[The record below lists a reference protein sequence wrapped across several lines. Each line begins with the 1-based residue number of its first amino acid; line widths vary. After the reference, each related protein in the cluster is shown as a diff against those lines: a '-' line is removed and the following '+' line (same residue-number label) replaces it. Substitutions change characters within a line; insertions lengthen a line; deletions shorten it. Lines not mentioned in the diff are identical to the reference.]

1 MSSWGGAANTSVSSL
16 GEVANGTELS
26 GSNILLTDN
35 TSSTIS
41 VAAND
46 VQSASTTSSFPPPSA
61 STSSTRTV
69 TSPSTASTT
78 SALPL
83 VVNGHAS
90 DIGGFASHG
99 SDRLPL
105 PPGYVRTPTARPS
118 EHIENKDFVVAALT
132 VGFVLLL
139 LFVLFKL
146 WRRRAARELAP
157 GDMQLSSLSE
167 WMGADE
173 DDDVVIAATSSKA
186 TQDMLQSKGVN
197 NQMSPASVFKCCP
210 LASKQ
215 LSAAEVM

>member
-26 GSNILLTDN
+26 G
-35 TSSTIS
+35 
-41 VAAND
+41 
-46 VQSASTTSSFPPPSA
+46 ASTTSSFPPPSA